1 MGNSFEALIASLIT
15 AAIMLIAILIGA
27 FLIGGRYT
35 VTAVDSYHVRTD
47 RLTGEMVVCFGRNC
61 SPTGPARVLYYN
73 PETGQM
79 QDTRPA
85 ARQQPSS

>member
-35 VTAVDSYHVRTD
+35 VTAVDSYYVRTD
-47 RLTGEMVVCFGRNC
+47 RLTGDMVVCFGHNC
-61 SPTGPARVLYYN
+61 SPAGTARVRYYN
-73 PETGQM
+73 PETGQS
-79 QDTRPA
+79 QDTPPHT
-85 ARQQPSS
+85 RQQPSS